1 MGADLIDLRVRG
13 RWHPRTVIRR
23 LLCCAPLALAL
34 GCIDE
39 RPAPA
44 DAAVTDVAV
53 VTDVSTAIGTPAVV
67 DAGTPDAKTVERGP
81 MSIALDGDP
90 NGLTW
95 DAASGTLFIADDDN
109 NRILR
114 WQDAAGFL
122 TPVALP
128 AIAPDLV
135 GLGQLLLLRDGT
147 LLVIRF
153 GGGTAGAVIAVRP
166 DGTAANIPGLDVTR
180 RSLGLAVAADDT
192 LYVSYFLRIAGG
204 ARVGSVAR
212 LTLNGTEAEVLPMLR
227 KPVGI
232 AVLGDDLLVADQD
245 QNQLLRAPRTGGTPS
260 LFATVMSPDLLTV
273 TPDGTV
279 FVGSTTGN
287 VYRVSAD
294 GSSVTVFQGGFQQTR
309 GLAYDA
315 VHRRLFVADHDATP
329 ADGTTHRLRILP
341 VD

>member
-1 MGADLIDLRVRG
+1 MNRPLRPYAVVAV
-13 RWHPRTVIRR
+13 T
-23 LLCCAPLALAL
+23 LAL

-39 RPAPA
+39 RPAA
-44 DAAVTDVAV
+44 VDAAVPDVATV
-53 VTDVSTAIGTPAVV
+53 ADVPVTDVPAV
-67 DAGTPDAKTVERGP
+67 DAGTPDAGTVERGP
-81 MSIALDGDP
+81 VSITLDGDP

-95 DAASGTLFIADDDN
+95 DAASRTLFIADDNN
-109 NRILR
+109 NRVLR
-114 WQDAAGFL
+114 WRDGTGFL
-122 TPVALP
+122 DPVALP
-128 AIAPDLV
+128 AIAPELA
-135 GLGQLLLLRDGT
+135 GLGQLLRLRDGT
-147 LLVIRF
+147 LVVIRF

-166 DGTAANIPGLDVTR
+166 DGTAANVPGLDVMR
-180 RSLGLAVAADDT
+180 RRLGLAVAADDT
-192 LYVSYFLRIAGG
+192 LYVSYFLRVAGG

-245 QNQLLRAPRTGGTPS
+245 QNQLLRAPRAGGTPR

-315 VHRRLFVADHDATP
+315 ENRRLFVADHDATP